1 MPKKW
6 KKSNARRWN
15 KKIKF
20 KVTCRCLHSIHSR
33 FYFLGSVRQKLVLH
47 FTTSELRIFDT
58 NEKAP
63 YLIVAEVYDPFTL
76 CNQKVKGKI
85 EKELSKIIVEKRK
98 SKKFSFDVKEKAFDQ
113 ITMGS
118 KGKV

>member
-1 MPKKW
+1 M
-6 KKSNARRWN
+6 
-15 KKIKF
+15 
-20 KVTCRCLHSIHSR
+20 
-33 FYFLGSVRQKLVLH
+33 
-47 FTTSELRIFDT
+47 
-58 NEKAP
+58 
-63 YLIVAEVYDPFTL
+63 YDPFTL